1 MLCAIPRLRQ
11 IVSSRPWDRF
21 SYSLASSD
29 AALAAIIFG
38 RFVLTFPSALCTNCL
53 RPTVL
58 PSRTVVVAQL
68 VERSLPTPE
77 IHSSNPVIGEI
88 LWIYSLS
95 TVLNRQTERIKRPGM
110 AHFSKITVLPSKYW
124 SCSSCSGQLD
134 MKKIQAQVAYF
145 LNWVITSSINKPSL
159 LVQNWANISNFT
171 SENLRG
177 I

>member
-77 IHSSNPVIGEI
+77 IHSSNPNIGK
-88 LWIYSLS
+88 LYLS
-95 TVLNRQTERIKRPGM
+95 MVHWKDENKEKEAGNGPLKKQRPG
-110 AHFSKITVLPSKYW
+110 HSPSQRANRLAFYLW
-124 SCSSCSGQLD
+124 MGV
-134 MKKIQAQVAYF
+134 VAR
-145 LNWVITSSINKPSL
+145 L
-159 LVQNWANISNFT
+159 LRLLRPHVSN
-171 SENLRG
+171 G
-177 I
+177 M